1 MQTITLNER
10 QAEMIRSAMKLVY
23 EDLDYMG
30 SIAWERNDEE
40 RMEELDKE
48 LADVVNILQQVS

>member
-10 QAEMIRSAMKLVY
+10 QAEMIRSAMKLMY
-23 EDLDYMG
+23 DDIDYMG
-30 SIAWERNDEE
+30 ALAWERNDEE
-40 RMEELDKE
+40 RMEELDKK